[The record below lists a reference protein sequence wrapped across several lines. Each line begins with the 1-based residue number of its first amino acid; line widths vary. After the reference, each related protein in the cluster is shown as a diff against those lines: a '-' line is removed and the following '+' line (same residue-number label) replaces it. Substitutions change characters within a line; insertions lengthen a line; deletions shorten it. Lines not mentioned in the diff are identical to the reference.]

1 MSKHNSQFCQIA
13 VEMGFVTEKQLNKA
27 YVEQI
32 EDYFSNKP
40 IRFIGKI
47 LLENRLMT
55 NKEIYIVLKELVK
68 EHDQFTNQFRIS
80 LLKE

>member
-1 MSKHNSQFCQIA
+1 MSKHSSQFCQIA
-13 VEMGFVTEKQLNKA
+13 VNMGFVAEKQLNES

-32 EDYFSNKP
+32 EDDFCNKP
-40 IRFIGKI
+40 HRFIGSI

-68 EHDQFTNQFRIS
+68 EHD
-80 LLKE
+80 

>member
-1 MSKHNSQFCQIA
+1 MSKHSSQFCQLA
-13 VEMGFVTEKQLNKA
+13 VNMGMITEKQLNEA

-32 EDYFSNKP
+32 EDYFSNKH

-55 NKEIYIVLKELVK
+55 NKEMYSVLKELVK
-68 EHDQFTNQFRIS
+68 EH
-80 LLKE
+80 E

>member
-13 VEMGFVTEKQLNKA
+13 VNMGFVTEKQLNKA

-68 EHDQFTNQFRIS
+68 EQD
-80 LLKE
+80 

>member
-1 MSKHNSQFCQIA
+1 MSKHSSQFCQIA
-13 VEMGFVTEKQLNKA
+13 ADKGFVTETQLNKA

-32 EDYFSNKP
+32 EDAFCNKP

-68 EHDQFTNQFRIS
+68 EHD
-80 LLKE
+80 

>member
-1 MSKHNSQFCQIA
+1 MAEHSSQFCKIA
-13 VEMGFVTEKQLNKA
+13 VNMGFVTEKQLNKA

-32 EDYFSNKP
+32 EDYFSNKS

-68 EHDQFTNQFRIS
+68 EHD
-80 LLKE
+80 

>member
-1 MSKHNSQFCQIA
+1 MDNNKKGFLIMNECSQFCRIA
-13 VEMGFVTEKQLNKA
+13 VNMGYVTEKQLNKA

-32 EDYFSNKP
+32 EDHFSNKP
-40 IRFIGKI
+40 IRFIGTI

-68 EHDQFTNQFRIS
+68 EHD
-80 LLKE
+80 

>member
-1 MSKHNSQFCQIA
+1 
-13 VEMGFVTEKQLNKA
+13 MGFVTEKQLNKA

-47 LLENRLMT
+47 LLENRLIT

-68 EHDQFTNQFRIS
+68 EHD
-80 LLKE
+80 

>member
-1 MSKHNSQFCQIA
+1 MSKHSSQFCQIA
-13 VEMGFVTEKQLNKA
+13 VNMGFVTEKQLNKA

-32 EDYFSNKP
+32 EDYFSNKH

-68 EHDQFTNQFRIS
+68 EHD
-80 LLKE
+80 

>member
-1 MSKHNSQFCQIA
+1 MSNHSSQFCQIA
-13 VEMGFVTEKQLNKA
+13 VNMGMVTEKQLNEA

-32 EDYFSNKP
+32 EDDFSNKP

-55 NKEIYIVLKELVK
+55 NKEIYIVLKELLK
-68 EHDQFTNQFRIS
+68 EHD
-80 LLKE
+80 

>member
-13 VEMGFVTEKQLNKA
+13 VNMGFVTEKQLNKA

-32 EDYFSNKP
+32 EDYFSNKS

-55 NKEIYIVLKELVK
+55 NKEMYIVLKELVK
-68 EHDQFTNQFRIS
+68 EDS
-80 LLKE
+80 LG

>member
-1 MSKHNSQFCQIA
+1 MSKHSSQFCQLA
-13 VEMGFVTEKQLNKA
+13 VNMGMITEKHLNEA

-40 IRFIGKI
+40 VRFIGKI

-55 NKEIYIVLKELVK
+55 NKEIYIVLKE
-68 EHDQFTNQFRIS
+68 S
-80 LLKE
+80 LKEDSLG

>member
-1 MSKHNSQFCQIA
+1 MSKNNSQFCQIA
-13 VEMGFVTEKQLNKA
+13 VNMGFVTEKQLNKA

-32 EDYFSNKP
+32 EDYFSNKH

-47 LLENRLMT
+47 LLENRLIT

-68 EHDQFTNQFRIS
+68 EHD
-80 LLKE
+80 

>member
-1 MSKHNSQFCQIA
+1 MSKHSSQFCQIA
-13 VEMGFVTEKQLNKA
+13 VNMGFVTEKQLNKA

-32 EDYFSNKP
+32 EDYFSNKS

-55 NKEIYIVLKELVK
+55 NKEMYSVLKELVK
-68 EHDQFTNQFRIS
+68 EHD
-80 LLKE
+80 

>member
-13 VEMGFVTEKQLNKA
+13 VNMGLVTENQLNKA

-32 EDYFSNKP
+32 EDYFSNKS

-55 NKEIYIVLKELVK
+55 NKEMYSVLKELVK
-68 EHDQFTNQFRIS
+68 EHD
-80 LLKE
+80 